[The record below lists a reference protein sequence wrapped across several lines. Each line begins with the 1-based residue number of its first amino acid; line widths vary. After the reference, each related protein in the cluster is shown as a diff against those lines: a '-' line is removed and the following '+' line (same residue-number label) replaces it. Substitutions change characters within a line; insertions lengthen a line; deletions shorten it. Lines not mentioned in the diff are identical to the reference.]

1 MRIVIASGKGGTGK
15 TTVATNLAAVAAQ
28 SSAHVHLL
36 DCDVEEPNC
45 HLFVN
50 PDITRRETVT
60 VPVPVVDENLCK
72 GHGKCA
78 DICEFNALACID
90 GRVLVFSELCHSC
103 GGCWLVCPE
112 KAIDKGTRE
121 IGVLEEG
128 TAEGF
133 RFTQGRLRIGEAL
146 VVPLIN
152 KVKSTQSG
160 SGLSIIDS
168 PPGTSCPVIATI
180 RDSDFVMLVT
190 EPTPFGLND
199 LTLAVETVRQLG
211 YPFGVVINRAGAG
224 DDRVNQYC
232 REEGIRILLEI
243 PDDRRV
249 AEAYSEGIL
258 AITAV
263 PEMHE
268 WFQRLYQDICVRCEG
283 VVI

>member
-1 MRIVIASGKGGTGK
+1 VRIVIASGKGGTGK
-15 TTVATNLAAVAAQ
+15 TTVATNLAAVAAGDGEQ
-28 SSAHVHLL
+28 VHLL

-45 HLFVN
+45 HLFVR
-50 PDITRRETVT
+50 PDITRGETVT
-60 VPVPVVDENLCK
+60 VPVPVVDENLCE

-78 DICEFNALACID
+78 EICEFNALACID

-103 GGCWLVCPE
+103 GGCWSVCPE
-112 KAIDKGTRE
+112 KAIGQGARE

-128 TAEGF
+128 TAMGF
-133 RFTQGRLRIGEAL
+133 QYTQGRLRIGEAL

-152 KVKSTQSG
+152 KVKSTQNG
-160 SGLSIIDS
+160 SGLAIIDS

-199 LTLAVETVRQLG
+199 LTLAVETVRKLD

-224 DDRVNQYC
+224 DDRVNRYC
-232 REEGIRILLEI
+232 REEDIPVLLEI

-249 AEAYSEGIL
+249 AEAYSEGIM
-258 AITAV
+258 AINAV
-263 PEMHE
+263 PEMYE
-268 WFQRLYQDICVRCEG
+268 LFQRLYLDVCARCGGG
-283 VVI
+283 VT